1 LKKNGFMVLISLPK
15 KKKPQGHKMSI
26 AKNNENVTPM
36 FLGYEKEIEQWH
48 TEQIYARLIARHR
61 AHLLVRVG
69 VEVDFGPME
78 KACAGYRLYAG
89 KRGQEAS
96 YSLGQLG
103 RMLLVK
109 YLYGWS
115 LRQTE
120 IELSTDLLLRWFCGY
135 NLSEKVA
142 DHVTLGRFEAWMVAN
157 QPRTYFDLVLQ
168 RIDQDFP
175 DGRKATQIGDTFGME
190 SHTAD
195 LRLYDLLGRM
205 AEKVWDAYLR
215 LLPAHIPPDP
225 EAERLYDL
233 ALHPDPAPPV
243 MLAPQEWEAWT
254 LRRAQQVASLPSRLE
269 RAVKLIENLDPAR
282 LADFHEWRA
291 RLQKV
296 LADECVLTVDDEGQP
311 SVDRLRQAK
320 ERGSYRLLTPVDP
333 DITLRVHDDDV
344 IRGYNVSV
352 AATTD
357 FVREIAAATG
367 STPDSV
373 GVDKL
378 IEAQR
383 KHLGVVPPK
392 FVYDQAAG
400 TAKKIADVAKASDNQ
415 TQLVVRLVD
424 YHRNR
429 ARFGPLDFSLDERG
443 VLTCPNGQTS
453 SKAYRS
459 NSADGWTYRFVAA
472 QCEGCP
478 LTQRCR
484 GDAVKSSSYRQVFI
498 SSYHYQY
505 RTAIAYMKTEEFKT
519 DMALRPHIERI
530 IACLVRYN
538 HARTTRKAGLHNAD
552 FQVKMAAVAYNL
564 KHWLV
569 LIRQREKQQVRSHSP

>member
-1 LKKNGFMVLISLPK
+1 
-15 KKKPQGHKMSI
+15 MSI
-26 AKNNENVTPM
+26 AEVREKVSRYCQENEAEVKRW
-36 FLGYEKEIEQWH
+36 Y
-48 TEQIYARLIARHR
+48 TEQVYSQMVRQQG
-61 AHLLVRVG
+61 AHLLVRVEEG
-69 VEVDFGPME
+69 LDFGQLG
-78 KACAGYRLYAG
+78 KACAGYRHYAG
-89 KRGQEAS
+89 KQGQEAT
-96 YSLGQLG
+96 YSVEQLG
-103 RMLLVK
+103 RMVLVK
-109 YLYGWS
+109 SLYGWS

-120 IELSTDLLLRWFCGY
+120 TEVSTDLLLRWFCGY
-135 NLSEKVA
+135 DLVEKVA
-142 DHVTLGRFEAWMVAN
+142 DHVTLGRFETWMVAN
-157 QPRTYFDLVLQ
+157 QPRLYFDLVLQ

-175 DGRKATQIGDTFGME
+175 DERQASQIGDTFGME

-195 LRLYDLLGRM
+195 LHLYELLGRM
-205 AEKVWDAYLR
+205 AETLWDAYLR
-215 LLPAHIPPDP
+215 LLPAQLSPDP
-225 EAERLYDL
+225 AAAQRYTL
-233 ALHPDPAPPV
+233 ALHPDPPPP
-243 MLAPQEWEAWT
+243 LILTPQEWETWGI
-254 LRRAQQVASLPSRLE
+254 RRAQQLAPLPLLLE
-269 RAVKLIENLDPAR
+269 RAVKGMANLNR
-282 LADFHEWRA
+282 TLLTDFHIWRE

-296 LADECVLTVDDEGQP
+296 LADECVLTVDDEGLP
-311 SVDRLRQAK
+311 GIERLRQAK

-352 AATTD
+352 AATPD

-373 GVDKL
+373 GVEKL
-378 IEAQR
+378 IAAQQQ
-383 KHLGVVPPK
+383 HLGVVPPK
-392 FVYDQAAG
+392 LVYDQAAG
-400 TAKKIADVAKASDNQ
+400 TAKKIADVAQTSDHQ
-415 TQLVVRLVD
+415 TLLVVRLVD

-429 ARFGPLDFSLDERG
+429 TRFGPLDFSLDERG

-459 NSADGWTYRFVAA
+459 NSADGWTYRFMAA

-478 LTQRCR
+478 LTQHCR
-484 GDAVKSSSYRQVFI
+484 SDAVKPSSYRQVFI
-498 SSYHYQY
+498 SSYHFQY

-552 FQVKMAAVAYNL
+552 FQVKMAATAYNL

-569 LIRQREKQQVRSHSP
+569 LIHQREKQQQVRSHSP